1 MSYITPNLNKAHI
14 TTMIITRRN
23 TVNKENVTN
32 QKVLHTYEK
41 GLPPCKQD
49 LLTYTKKDSLLY
61 TKKTHGK
68 FLLQIPTAISRGKK
82 PRQIPA
88 ANSHGK
94 FPRQILKYAIHKIVW
109 SILCVGELHA

>member
-1 MSYITPNLNKAHI
+1 M
-14 TTMIITRRN
+14 
-23 TVNKENVTN
+23 
-32 QKVLHTYEK
+32 HTYEK

-94 FPRQILKYAIHKIVW
+94 FPRQILKYAIHKDLVEHP
-109 SILCVGELHA
+109 LCGRASRVKIKRKQVANKVKAIKINLIN